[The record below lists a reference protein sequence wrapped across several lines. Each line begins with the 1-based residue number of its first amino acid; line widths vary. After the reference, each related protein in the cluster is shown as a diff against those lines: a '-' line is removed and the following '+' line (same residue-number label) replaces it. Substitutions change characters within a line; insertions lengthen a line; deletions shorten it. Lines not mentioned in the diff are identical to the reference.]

1 MGVDPYRDSISSDF
15 SDCSDI
21 VGNPGAIP
29 FTWEEQPGRPKGAT
43 EKLFESIILSRNAS
57 RRDVDDS
64 MIRESITTSRRAPKS
79 EMVEHTTTS
88 EVGSNSD
95 TSSSDNDDDNEADS
109 GGGLSSRVMNLNL
122 RASLMGVHILDDE
135 TEMFFSRQVSNA
147 SSNTL
152 NYSSNPA
159 VPTYRSGGAIP
170 FKWELEPGIPLEGI
184 NAWASEPRVQAPLT
198 PPPGSRPVSG
208 ILYPYPGQFGSRPVS
223 GTLFSGQFSIGP
235 GSSAGALY
243 SGQLDLGPDVVPHH
257 ENLTEKLFK
266 KLVGQ
271 SRATVTTTPAATTP
285 TAESAGH
292 VSMFTSRSR
301 RLEKSS
307 TETLDRQFGHYNS
320 DYCYEESVSPTST
333 LDHHDVDSESSVSSA
348 SERLYPSRHR
358 TLTAFLNGESNS
370 PLAPRRCPSPCLLS
384 LTAVATV
391 DEITTDEDDII
402 FEQPNTAAP
411 LLLEQV
417 PILPHLHNDWPIVQY
432 STTAS
437 TRPGHRHPKSTNSDP
452 TRTFERWSSSSSS
465 WNLSL
470 GASSKGPKLILCTT
484 GTVARGQHQ
493 RGKPERRVSGASNG
507 SSPNLV
513 RDQFAAGPAIT
524 STVLTYDRSGET
536 NGKQKWENRRDSSG
550 SLSSTDELG
559 FEPYDRPE
567 DQVFLHDML
576 MKSIRCMKIREGGAL
591 MVFFLNVDDCVVVS
605 T

>member
-1 MGVDPYRDSISSDF
+1 MAGVDPYRDSISSDF

-21 VGNPGAIP
+21 VGTPGAIP
-29 FTWEEQPGRPKGAT
+29 FTWEEQPGRPKGPA

-64 MIRESITTSRRAPKS
+64 MIRESITTSQRAPAS
-79 EMVEHTTTS
+79 EIVGHTTAS
-88 EVGSNSD
+88 DVGSNSD
-95 TSSSDNDDDNEADS
+95 ASSSDSDAADS
-109 GGGLSSRVMNLNL
+109 GRGLSARMMNLNL

-170 FKWELEPGIPLEGI
+170 FKWELEPGIPREGV
-184 NAWASEPRVQAPLT
+184 NSWASEPRVQVPLT

-208 ILYPYPGQFGSRPVS
+208 ILYPYPSHFGSGPVS

-243 SGQLDLGPDVVPHH
+243 SGQLDLGPDIVPHH

-271 SRATVTTTPAATTP
+271 SRATVTTTPTAVTP

-301 RLEKSS
+301 RLDKSS

-320 DYCYEESVSPTST
+320 DFCYESVSPTST
-333 LDHHDVDSESSVSSA
+333 LDHQDVDSESSVSSV
-348 SERLYPSRHR
+348 SEGLYPSRHR

-370 PLAPRRCPSPCLLS
+370 PLAVRRRPSPCLLA

-391 DEITTDEDDII
+391 GEISTDEDDII

-411 LLLEQV
+411 LLLEQA
-417 PILPHLHNDWPIVQY
+417 PISPHLHNDWPIVPY
-432 STTAS
+432 STTTTS

-470 GASSKGPKLILCTT
+470 GASSKGPKLILCTA
-484 GTVARGQHQ
+484 GAVAGGKNQ
-493 RGKPERRVSGASNG
+493 RGKSERRVSGASNG
-507 SSPNLV
+507 SAPNLV
-513 RDQFAAGPAIT
+513 QDLFSHEAAIT
-524 STVLTYDRSGET
+524 STILAYDRSGDT
-536 NGKQKWENRRDSSG
+536 NGNHKWEVRGDSSG
-550 SLSSTDELG
+550 SLRSADELG

-576 MKSIRCMKIREGGAL
+576 MKSIRCMRIRGW
-591 MVFFLNVDDCVVVS
+591 
-605 T
+605 